1 MSLVLKMETNKN
13 SQPTVEVSGKLQTQT
28 DLNEEVRHESGAE
41 PPTRGRKR
49 PSGSDALWLA
59 ITLINLVLIIWL
71 LPDSL
76 IDPEK
81 NKPLNLLIKI
91 LPITFGLFAAGY
103 LWFKVRL
110 RRFLKQTSYKI
121 TMTALMAVL
130 LTLHI
135 SQLPFFPI
143 YPQVEPPNA
152 QIEVDSKPVQLNNGR
167 LFTTIKDHTVT
178 LKPPQGEDHGER
190 PFSISYKDVFFGIF
204 KTYSP
209 RWSLLCKVGIATE
222 DPHVEVVIEKT
233 DNAFDDGFIR
243 NPPAPLMKD
252 HGTTFKQRGT
262 ENNVFVYTGVSN
274 PSGGGD
280 YIKLPYGQ
288 YKLTARKSGCATD
301 EQSLTIEPGGLAE
314 PVVHFGELCKSQQ

>member
-1 MSLVLKMETNKN
+1 MDTNKN
-13 SQPTVEVSGKLQTQT
+13 SQPTVEVSGKSQTQT
-28 DLNEEVRHESGAE
+28 DLREEVRHETGAE
-41 PPTRGRKR
+41 PPPRRAKR

-59 ITLINLVLIIWL
+59 ITLLNLVLIIWL

-110 RRFLKQTSYKI
+110 RSFLKQTSYKI

-143 YPQVEPPNA
+143 YPQVQPPNA
-152 QIEVDSKPVQLNNGR
+152 RIEVDTKPAQLNNGR
-167 LFTTIKDHTVT
+167 LFTTIKDHTVI
-178 LKPPQGEDHGER
+178 LKPPEGEDHGER
-190 PFSISYKDVFFGIF
+190 PFSISYKDVFFGLF

-209 RWSLLCKVGIATE
+209 RWSLLCKVGIATQ
-222 DPHVEVVIEKT
+222 DPDVEVVIEKT
-233 DNAFDDGFIR
+233 DNPFDDEFIR
-243 NPPAPLMKD
+243 NPPAPWMKD
-252 HGTTFKQRGT
+252 SGTTFKQRGA
-262 ENNVFVYTGVSN
+262 ENNVFVHTGVSN

-288 YKLTARKSGCATD
+288 YKLTARKSGCTTA
-301 EQSLTIEPGGLAE
+301 EQPLTIKPGGPAE
-314 PVVHFGELCKSQQ
+314 YVVEFVKLCESQQ